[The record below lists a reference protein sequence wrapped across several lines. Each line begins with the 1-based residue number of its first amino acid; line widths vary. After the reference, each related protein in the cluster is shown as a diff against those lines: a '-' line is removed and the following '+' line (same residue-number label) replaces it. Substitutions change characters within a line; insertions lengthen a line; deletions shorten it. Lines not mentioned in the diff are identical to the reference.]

1 MSLKLNKAV
10 NYWPIIPA
18 VGLYAYIADYLQF
31 IQDDAYITF
40 RYVANYL
47 NGDGLVFNIGER
59 IEGFTNFGWT
69 IYLILWGSL
78 GFDYI
83 AIAAYSGFIF
93 GGLSLFLIF
102 VIARD
107 LFGQDDSWFSLLA
120 LFLVALNFSFAYW
133 SLAGLETAAFT
144 LLTLL
149 SIRLYLK
156 RSWLLA
162 ATLALAVWVR
172 PEGALLAIIFVF
184 IEALLEKRLP
194 KFAITVGAI
203 AFLISIPFLIFKLS
217 YYGSILPNPFYA
229 KTSFDFEQLTS
240 GLEYAGRFFLD
251 YGFVGAGFLIPVLYF
266 KKLSYSVKVLWLF
279 SFVYILYIILVGGD
293 VLKVHRFFL
302 PIIGIIAILAAVS
315 VRLILQPFSA
325 KSRYLLLLVAAVPLL
340 WLTYRLPLDFVT
352 YYNANEKIF
361 VSKMDFIAN
370 KMKETD
376 STNFSV
382 AISTIGKLGY
392 ELVGHDVIDMIGLT
406 DSTIARH
413 SDANIEGLKTT
424 WKERKYNI
432 PYLLA
437 KAPDYIVFATG
448 FKPSAPAEKALFLYP
463 SFFQSYVPFPWS
475 RKDDPGQ
482 LMGIPTIAFKKV
494 RPVVQNFDTV
504 YDLRY
509 VEYFKLGMEQYL
521 GYDYAKALKYF
532 NSALAV
538 SLEPH
543 NPFLMYEIG
552 FCLGKLNKI
561 DAAQK
566 IFDEIVKNDSFY
578 VFAHRDLY
586 VFSFHKNDSAK
597 GAIHRRWLEKLV
609 PWYWPEIKAVV
620 EYGQSQRK
628 SKRRP

>member
-1 MSLKLNKAV
+1 MRKAV
-10 NYWPIIPA
+10 SYWPIIPA
-18 VGLYAYIADYLQF
+18 VGLYAYIADYLKF

-69 IYLILWGSL
+69 IYLLLWGSL

-83 AIAAYSGFIF
+83 AIAAYSGLIF

-102 VIARD
+102 IIARD
-107 LFGQDDSWFSLLA
+107 LFGPDDRWFSLLA
-120 LFLVALNFSFAYW
+120 LFLVAINFSFAYW
-133 SLAGLETAAFT
+133 SPAGLETAAFT
-144 LLTLL
+144 FLTLL
-149 SIRLYLK
+149 SVRLYLK
-156 RSWLLA
+156 RNWLLA
-162 ATLALAVWVR
+162 AVLALAVWVR

-194 KFAITVGAI
+194 KFAITAGAI
-203 AFLISIPFLIFKLS
+203 AFVISIPFLIFKVT

-240 GLEYAGRFFLD
+240 GLEYAGRYFLD
-251 YGFVGAGFLIPVLYF
+251 YGFVGIGFLITALNL
-266 KKLSYSVKVLWLF
+266 KRLSYSVKVLWLF
-279 SFVYILYIILVGGD
+279 SFAYLLYIVLVGGD

-302 PIIGIIAILAAVS
+302 PIFGITAMLVAVS
-315 VRLILQPFSA
+315 VRLILEPFRA
-325 KSRYLLLLVAAVPLL
+325 KSRYLLLVVAAIPLL

-352 YYNANEKIF
+352 YYNDTEKTF
-361 VSKMDFIAN
+361 VSKMDFISNA
-370 KMKETD
+370 MKDSD

-382 AISTIGKLGY
+382 AIATIGKLGY
-392 ELVGHDVIDMIGLT
+392 ELVGHEVIDIIGLT

-413 SDANIEGLKTT
+413 SNTNIEGLKTT

-432 PYLLA
+432 PYILA
-437 KAPDYIVFATG
+437 KAPDYIVFSTG
-448 FKPSAPAEKALFLYP
+448 IKPSAPAEKALYMYPAFFL
-463 SFFQSYVPFPWS
+463 SYVPIPWS
-475 RKDDPGQ
+475 DKEDPSQ

-494 RPVVQNFDTV
+494 RPIVQEFEIV

-509 VEYFKLGMEQYL
+509 VEYFKLGMEKYFD
-521 GYDYAKALKYF
+521 YDYAKALKYF
-532 NSALAV
+532 DSALAV
-538 SLEPH
+538 SQEPH

-552 FCLGKLNKI
+552 FCLGKLNQI
-561 DAAQK
+561 DASQRV
-566 IFDEIVKNDSFY
+566 FDEIVKNDSFY

-597 GAIHRRWLEKLV
+597 GAIHRRWLERLV

-620 EYGQSQRK
+620 EYGQSKRQ
-628 SKRRP
+628 SKRKP

>member
-1 MSLKLNKAV
+1 MRKAV
-10 NYWPIIPA
+10 SYWPIIPA
-18 VGLYAYIADYLQF
+18 VGLYAYIADYLKF

-69 IYLILWGSL
+69 IYLLLWGSL

-83 AIAAYSGFIF
+83 AIAAYSGLIF

-102 VIARD
+102 IIARD
-107 LFGQDDSWFSLLA
+107 LFGPDDRWFSLLA
-120 LFLVALNFSFAYW
+120 LFLVAVNFSFAYW
-133 SLAGLETAAFT
+133 SPAGLETAAFT
-144 LLTLL
+144 FLTLL
-149 SIRLYLK
+149 SVRLYLK
-156 RSWLLA
+156 RNWLLA

-194 KFAITVGAI
+194 KFAITAGAI
-203 AFLISIPFLIFKLS
+203 AFVISIPFLIFKVT

-240 GLEYAGRFFLD
+240 GLEYAGRYFLD
-251 YGFVGAGFLIPVLYF
+251 YGFVGIGFLITALNL
-266 KKLSYSVKVLWLF
+266 KRLSYSVKVLWLF
-279 SFVYILYIILVGGD
+279 SFAYLLYIVLVGGD

-302 PIIGIIAILAAVS
+302 PIFGITAMLVAVS
-315 VRLILQPFSA
+315 VRLILEPFRA
-325 KSRYLLLLVAAVPLL
+325 KSRYLLLVVAAIPLL

-352 YYNANEKIF
+352 YYNDTEKTF
-361 VSKMDFIAN
+361 VSKMDFISNA
-370 KMKETD
+370 MKDSD

-382 AISTIGKLGY
+382 AIATIGKLGY
-392 ELVGHDVIDMIGLT
+392 ELVGHEVIDIIGLT

-413 SDANIEGLKTT
+413 SNTNIEGLKTT

-432 PYLLA
+432 PYILA
-437 KAPDYIVFATG
+437 KAPDYIVFSTG
-448 FKPSAPAEKALFLYP
+448 IKPSAPAEKALFLYP
-463 SFFQSYVPFPWS
+463 AFFRSYIPIPWS
-475 RKDDPGQ
+475 DKEDPSQ

-494 RPVVQNFDTV
+494 RPIVQEFEIV

-509 VEYFKLGMEQYL
+509 VEYFKLGMEKYFD
-521 GYDYAKALKYF
+521 YDYAKALKYF
-532 NSALAV
+532 DSALAV
-538 SLEPH
+538 SQEPH

-552 FCLGKLNKI
+552 FCLGKLNQI
-561 DAAQK
+561 DASQRV
-566 IFDEIVKNDSFY
+566 FDEIVKNDSFY

-597 GAIHRRWLEKLV
+597 GAIHRRWLERLV

-620 EYGQSQRK
+620 EYGQSKRQ
-628 SKRRP
+628 SKRNP

>member
-1 MSLKLNKAV
+1 MKKAV
-10 NYWPIIPA
+10 TYWPIIPA
-18 VGLYAYIADYLQF
+18 VGLYAYIADNLKF

-69 IYLILWGSL
+69 IYLLLWGSL

-83 AIAAYSGFIF
+83 AMAAFSGLIF

-107 LFGQDDSWFSLLA
+107 LFGPDDKWFSLLA
-120 LFLVALNFSFAYW
+120 LFLVAVNFSFAYW
-133 SLAGLETAAFT
+133 SPAGLETAAFT
-144 LLTLL
+144 FLTLL
-149 SIRLYLK
+149 SVRLYLK
-156 RSWLLA
+156 RNWLLA
-162 ATLALAVWVR
+162 AALALAVWVR

-184 IEALLEKRLP
+184 VEALLQKRLP
-194 KFAITVGAI
+194 KFAITAGAI
-203 AFLISIPFLIFKLS
+203 AFVISIPFLIFKVT

-229 KTSFDFEQLTS
+229 KTGFDSVQLIS

-251 YGFVGAGFLIPVLYF
+251 YGFLGIGFLITALNL

-279 SFVYILYIILVGGD
+279 SFVYILYIVLVGGD

-302 PIIGIIAILAAVS
+302 PVFGLTAMLAAVS
-315 VRLILQPFSA
+315 VRLILEPFSA
-325 KSRYLLLLVAAVPLL
+325 KSRYLLLFVAAIPLL

-352 YYNANEKIF
+352 YYNDNEKTF
-361 VSKMDFIAN
+361 VSKMDFISN
-370 KMKETD
+370 EMKDSD

-382 AISTIGKLGY
+382 AIATIGKLGY
-392 ELVGHDVIDMIGLT
+392 ELVGHEVIDIIGLT

-413 SDANIEGLKTT
+413 SNTNIEGLKTT

-432 PYLLA
+432 PYILA
-437 KAPDYIVFATG
+437 KSPDYIVFSTG
-448 FKPSAPAEKALFLYP
+448 TKPSAPAEKVLYMYPAFFL
-463 SFFQSYVPFPWS
+463 SYVPIPWS
-475 RKDDPGQ
+475 RKENPNQ
-482 LMGIPTIAFKKV
+482 LMGIPNIAFKRV
-494 RPVVQNFDTV
+494 RPIVQDFETV
-504 YDLRY
+504 YDLQY
-509 VEYFKLGMEQYL
+509 VEYYKLAIEQYL
-521 GYDYAKALKYF
+521 NRDYATALSYLD
-532 NSALAV
+532 SALRK
-538 SLEPH
+538 SQEPH

-552 FCLGKLNKI
+552 FCLGKLNQL
-561 DAAQK
+561 DASQRVL
-566 IFDEIVKNDSFY
+566 DEIVKNDSFY

-597 GAIHRRWLEKLV
+597 GAIHRRWLERLV

-620 EYGQSQRK
+620 EHGQSKRK
-628 SKRRP
+628 SKSRP

>member
-1 MSLKLNKAV
+1 MSLKLNKAL

-18 VGLYAYIADYLQF
+18 VGLYAYIADYLRF

-107 LFGQDDSWFSLLA
+107 LFGHNDSWFSLLA

-133 SLAGLETAAFT
+133 SPAGLETAAFT

-156 RSWLLA
+156 RNWLLA

-194 KFAITVGAI
+194 KFAITAGAI

-229 KTSFDFEQLTS
+229 KTAFDLEQLTS
-240 GLEYAGRFFLD
+240 GLAYAGRFFLE
-251 YGFVGAGFLIPVLYF
+251 YGFVGAGFFIPVLYF
-266 KKLSYSVKVLWLF
+266 KKLSYAVKVLWLF

-302 PIIGIIAILAAVS
+302 PLFGITAMLAAVS
-315 VRLILQPFSA
+315 VRLILKPFSA
-325 KSRYLLLLVAAVPLL
+325 KSRYLLLVVAAVPLL

-352 YYNANEKIF
+352 YYNTNEKIF
-361 VSKMDFIAN
+361 VSKMNFISN
-370 KMKETD
+370 QLKETD

-382 AISTIGKLGY
+382 AVSTIGKLGY

-413 SDANIEGLKTT
+413 S
-424 WKERKYNI
+424 
-432 PYLLA
+432 
-437 KAPDYIVFATG
+437 
-448 FKPSAPAEKALFLYP
+448 
-463 SFFQSYVPFPWS
+463 Q
-475 RKDDPGQ
+475 
-482 LMGIPTIAFKKV
+482 
-494 RPVVQNFDTV
+494 
-504 YDLRY
+504 
-509 VEYFKLGMEQYL
+509 
-521 GYDYAKALKYF
+521 
-532 NSALAV
+532 
-538 SLEPH
+538 
-543 NPFLMYEIG
+543 
-552 FCLGKLNKI
+552 
-561 DAAQK
+561 
-566 IFDEIVKNDSFY
+566 
-578 VFAHRDLY
+578 
-586 VFSFHKNDSAK
+586 
-597 GAIHRRWLEKLV
+597 
-609 PWYWPEIKAVV
+609 
-620 EYGQSQRK
+620 
-628 SKRRP
+628 

>member
-1 MSLKLNKAV
+1 MKKAV
-10 NYWPIIPA
+10 SYWPIIPA
-18 VGLYAYIADYLQF
+18 LGLYAYIADHLKF

-83 AIAAYSGFIF
+83 AMAAYSGLIF

-107 LFGQDDSWFSLLA
+107 LFGPDDKWFSLLA
-120 LFLVALNFSFAYW
+120 LFLVAVNFSFAYW
-133 SLAGLETAAFT
+133 SPAGLETAAFT
-144 LLTLL
+144 FLTLL

-156 RSWLLA
+156 RNWLLA

-184 IEALLEKRLP
+184 VEALLEKRLP
-194 KFAITVGAI
+194 KFAITAGAI
-203 AFLISIPFLIFKLS
+203 AFVISIPFLIFKVT

-229 KTSFDFEQLTS
+229 KTGFDSVQLMS

-251 YGFVGAGFLIPVLYF
+251 YGFLGIGFLITAINL

-302 PIIGIIAILAAVS
+302 PVFGLTAMLAAVS
-315 VRLILQPFSA
+315 VRLILEPFSA
-325 KSRYLLLLVAAVPLL
+325 KSRYLLLFAAAIPLL

-352 YYNANEKIF
+352 YYNDNEKTF
-361 VSKMDFIAN
+361 VSKMDFISN
-370 KMKETD
+370 EMKDSD

-382 AISTIGKLGY
+382 AIATIGKLGY
-392 ELVGHDVIDMIGLT
+392 ELVGHDVIDIIGLT

-413 SDANIEGLKTT
+413 SNTNIEGLKTT

-432 PYLLA
+432 PYILA
-437 KAPDYIVFATG
+437 RSPDYIVFSTG
-448 FKPSAPAEKALFLYP
+448 TKPSAPAEKALYMYPAFFL
-463 SFFQSYVPFPWS
+463 SYVPIPWS
-475 RKDDPGQ
+475 RKENPNQ
-482 LMGIPTIAFKKV
+482 LIGIPNIAFKGV
-494 RPVVQNFDTV
+494 RPIVQDFETV
-504 YDLRY
+504 YDLQY
-509 VEYFKLGMEQYL
+509 VEYYKLAIEQYL
-521 GYDYAKALKYF
+521 NRDYA
-532 NSALAV
+532 SALSYLDSALRK
-538 SLEPH
+538 SQEPH

-552 FCLGKLNKI
+552 FCLGKLNQI
-561 DAAQK
+561 DASQRVL
-566 IFDEIVKNDSFY
+566 DEIVKNDSFY

-597 GAIHRRWLEKLV
+597 GAIHRRWLERLV

-620 EYGQSQRK
+620 EYGQSKRK
-628 SKRRP
+628 SKSRP

>member
-1 MSLKLNKAV
+1 MRKAV
-10 NYWPIIPA
+10 SYWPIIPA
-18 VGLYAYIADYLQF
+18 VGLYAYIADYLKF

-69 IYLILWGSL
+69 IYLLLWGSL

-83 AIAAYSGFIF
+83 AIAAYSGLIF

-102 VIARD
+102 IIARD
-107 LFGQDDSWFSLLA
+107 LFGPDDRWFSLLA
-120 LFLVALNFSFAYW
+120 LFLVAINFSFAYW
-133 SLAGLETAAFT
+133 SPAGLETAAFT
-144 LLTLL
+144 FLTLL
-149 SIRLYLK
+149 SVRLYLK
-156 RSWLLA
+156 RNWLLA
-162 ATLALAVWVR
+162 AVLALAVWVR

-194 KFAITVGAI
+194 KFAITAGAI
-203 AFLISIPFLIFKLS
+203 AFVISIPFLIFKVT

-240 GLEYAGRFFLD
+240 GLEYAGRYFLD
-251 YGFVGAGFLIPVLYF
+251 YGFVGIGFLITALNL
-266 KKLSYSVKVLWLF
+266 KRLSYSVKVLWLF
-279 SFVYILYIILVGGD
+279 SFAYLLYIVLVGGD

-302 PIIGIIAILAAVS
+302 PIFGITAMLVAVS
-315 VRLILQPFSA
+315 VRLILEPFRA
-325 KSRYLLLLVAAVPLL
+325 KSRYLLLVVAAIPLL

-352 YYNANEKIF
+352 YYNDTEKTF
-361 VSKMDFIAN
+361 VSKMDFISNA
-370 KMKETD
+370 MKDSD

-382 AISTIGKLGY
+382 AIATIGKLGY
-392 ELVGHDVIDMIGLT
+392 ELVGHEVIDIIGLT

-413 SDANIEGLKTT
+413 SNTNIEGLKTT

-432 PYLLA
+432 PYILA
-437 KAPDYIVFATG
+437 KAPDYIVFSTG
-448 FKPSAPAEKALFLYP
+448 IKPSAPAEKALYMYPAFFL
-463 SFFQSYVPFPWS
+463 SYVPIPWS
-475 RKDDPGQ
+475 DKEDPSQ

-494 RPVVQNFDTV
+494 RPIVQEFEIV

-509 VEYFKLGMEQYL
+509 VEYFKLGMEKYFD
-521 GYDYAKALKYF
+521 YDYAKALKYF
-532 NSALAV
+532 DSALAV
-538 SLEPH
+538 SQEPH

-552 FCLGKLNKI
+552 FCLGKLNQI
-561 DAAQK
+561 DASQRV
-566 IFDEIVKNDSFY
+566 FDEIVKNDSFY

-597 GAIHRRWLEKLV
+597 GAIHRRWLERLV
-609 PWYWPEIKAVV
+609 PWYWPEIKVVV
-620 EYGQSQRK
+620 EYGQSKRQ
-628 SKRRP
+628 SKRKP

>member
-1 MSLKLNKAV
+1 MRKAV
-10 NYWPIIPA
+10 SYWPIIPA
-18 VGLYAYIADYLQF
+18 VGLYAYIADYLKF

-69 IYLILWGSL
+69 IYLLLWGSL

-83 AIAAYSGFIF
+83 AIAAYSGLIF

-102 VIARD
+102 IIARD
-107 LFGQDDSWFSLLA
+107 LFGPDDRWFSLLA
-120 LFLVALNFSFAYW
+120 LFLVAVNFSFAYW
-133 SLAGLETAAFT
+133 SPAGLETAAFT
-144 LLTLL
+144 FLTLL
-149 SIRLYLK
+149 SVRLYLK
-156 RSWLLA
+156 RNWLLA

-194 KFAITVGAI
+194 KFAITAGAI
-203 AFLISIPFLIFKLS
+203 AFVISIPFLIFKVT

-240 GLEYAGRFFLD
+240 GLEYAGRYFLD
-251 YGFVGAGFLIPVLYF
+251 YGFVGIGFLITALNL
-266 KKLSYSVKVLWLF
+266 KRLSYSVKVLWLF
-279 SFVYILYIILVGGD
+279 SFAYLLYIVLVGGD

-302 PIIGIIAILAAVS
+302 PIFGITAMLVAVS
-315 VRLILQPFSA
+315 VRLILEPFRA
-325 KSRYLLLLVAAVPLL
+325 KSRYLLLVVAAIPLL

-352 YYNANEKIF
+352 YYNDTEKTF
-361 VSKMDFIAN
+361 VSKMDFISNA
-370 KMKETD
+370 MKDSD

-382 AISTIGKLGY
+382 AIATIGKLGY
-392 ELVGHDVIDMIGLT
+392 ELVGHEVIDIIGLT

-413 SDANIEGLKTT
+413 SNTNIEGLKTT

-432 PYLLA
+432 PYILA
-437 KAPDYIVFATG
+437 KAPDYIVFSTG
-448 FKPSAPAEKALFLYP
+448 IKPSAPAEKALYMYPAFFL
-463 SFFQSYVPFPWS
+463 SYVPIPWS
-475 RKDDPGQ
+475 DKEDPSQ

-494 RPVVQNFDTV
+494 RPIVQEFEIV

-509 VEYFKLGMEQYL
+509 VEYFKLGMEKYFD
-521 GYDYAKALKYF
+521 YDYAKALKYF
-532 NSALAV
+532 DSALAV
-538 SLEPH
+538 SQEPH

-552 FCLGKLNKI
+552 FCLGKLNQI
-561 DAAQK
+561 DASQRV
-566 IFDEIVKNDSFY
+566 FDEIVKNDSFY

-597 GAIHRRWLEKLV
+597 GAIHRRWLERLV

-620 EYGQSQRK
+620 EYGQSKRQ
-628 SKRRP
+628 SKRNP

>member
-1 MSLKLNKAV
+1 MRKAV
-10 NYWPIIPA
+10 SYWPIIPA
-18 VGLYAYIADYLQF
+18 VGLYAYIADYLKF

-69 IYLILWGSL
+69 IYLLLWGSL

-83 AIAAYSGFIF
+83 AIAAYSGLIF

-102 VIARD
+102 IIARD
-107 LFGQDDSWFSLLA
+107 LFGPDDRWFSLLA
-120 LFLVALNFSFAYW
+120 LFLVAVNFSFAYW
-133 SLAGLETAAFT
+133 SPAGLETAAFT
-144 LLTLL
+144 FLTLL
-149 SIRLYLK
+149 SVRLYLK
-156 RSWLLA
+156 RNWLLA
-162 ATLALAVWVR
+162 AALALAVWVR

-194 KFAITVGAI
+194 KFAITAGAI
-203 AFLISIPFLIFKLS
+203 AFVISIPFLIFKVT

-240 GLEYAGRFFLD
+240 GLEYAGRYFLD
-251 YGFVGAGFLIPVLYF
+251 YGFVGIGFLITALNL
-266 KKLSYSVKVLWLF
+266 KRLSYSVKVLWLF
-279 SFVYILYIILVGGD
+279 SFAYLLYIVLVGGD

-302 PIIGIIAILAAVS
+302 PIFGITAMLVAVS
-315 VRLILQPFSA
+315 VRLILEPFRA
-325 KSRYLLLLVAAVPLL
+325 KSRYLLLVVAAIPLL

-352 YYNANEKIF
+352 YYNDTEKTF
-361 VSKMDFIAN
+361 VSKMDFISNAI
-370 KMKETD
+370 KDSD

-382 AISTIGKLGY
+382 AIATIGKLGY
-392 ELVGHDVIDMIGLT
+392 ELVGHEVIDIIGLT

-413 SDANIEGLKTT
+413 SNTNIEGLKTT

-432 PYLLA
+432 PYILA
-437 KAPDYIVFATG
+437 KAPDYIVFSTG
-448 FKPSAPAEKALFLYP
+448 IKPSAPAEKALYMYPAFFL
-463 SFFQSYVPFPWS
+463 SYVPIPWS
-475 RKDDPGQ
+475 DKEDPSQ

-494 RPVVQNFDTV
+494 RPIVQEFEIV

-509 VEYFKLGMEQYL
+509 VEYFKLGMEKYFD
-521 GYDYAKALKYF
+521 YDYAKALKYF
-532 NSALAV
+532 DSALAV
-538 SLEPH
+538 SQEPH

-552 FCLGKLNKI
+552 FCLGKLNQI
-561 DAAQK
+561 DASQRV
-566 IFDEIVKNDSFY
+566 FDEIVKNDSFY

-597 GAIHRRWLEKLV
+597 GAIHRRWLERLV

-620 EYGQSQRK
+620 EYGQSKRK
-628 SKRRP
+628 SKRKP